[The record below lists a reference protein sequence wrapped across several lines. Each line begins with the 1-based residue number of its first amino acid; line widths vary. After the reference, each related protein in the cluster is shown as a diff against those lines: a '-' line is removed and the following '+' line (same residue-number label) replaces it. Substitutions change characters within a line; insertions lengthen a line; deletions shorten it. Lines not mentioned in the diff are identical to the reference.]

1 MITLKA
7 QLLNMYK
14 SNDFIQK
21 DGTVVKG
28 KFKLQILNIQAMK
41 DGSNKQLLLDIS
53 IPDEK
58 VHLYQDKIGKEVSV
72 EVGIISDKYSFYGV

>member
-1 MITLKA
+1 MLTLKA

-28 KFKLQILNIQAMK
+28 KYKLQILNIQAMK

-58 VHLYQDKIGKEVSV
+58 AHLYQDKIGKEVSV
-72 EVGIISDKYSFYGV
+72 DVGIIAEKYTLFGI

>member
-1 MITLKA
+1 MLTLKA

-28 KFKLQILNIQAMK
+28 KYKLQILNIQAMK

-58 VHLYQDKIGKEVSV
+58 IHLYQDKIGKEVSV
-72 EVGIISDKYSFYGV
+72 EVGIIADKYSFYGV

>member
-1 MITLKA
+1 MLTLKA

-28 KFKLQILNIQAMK
+28 KYKLQILNIQAMK

-72 EVGIISDKYSFYGV
+72 EVAIIADKYSFYGV

>member
-28 KFKLQILNIQAMK
+28 KYKLQILNIQAMK

-72 EVGIISDKYSFYGV
+72 DVGIISDKYSFYGV

>member
-1 MITLKA
+1 MLTLKA

>member
-1 MITLKA
+1 MLTLKA

-72 EVGIISDKYSFYGV
+72 DVGIISDKYSFYGV

>member
-1 MITLKA
+1 MLTLKA

-28 KFKLQILNIQAMK
+28 KYKLQILNIQAMK

-58 VHLYQDKIGKEVSV
+58 IHLYQDKIGKEVSV
-72 EVGIISDKYSFYGV
+72 DVGIIAEKYTLFGI